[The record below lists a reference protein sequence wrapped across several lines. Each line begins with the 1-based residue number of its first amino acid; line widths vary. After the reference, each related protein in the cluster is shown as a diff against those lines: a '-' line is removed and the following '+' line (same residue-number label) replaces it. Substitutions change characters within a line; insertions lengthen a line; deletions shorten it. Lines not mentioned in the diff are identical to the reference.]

1 MNDLICGNCGK
12 KFKRP
17 NQRGP
22 VPRWCSPAC
31 RQAAHRVRMLGGDS
45 DHEMRVGWYPADGGF
60 WLTCSCGHEA
70 FLDEEPPL
78 LSDVITDARQHQLR

>member
-1 MNDLICGNCGK
+1 
-12 KFKRP
+12 
-17 NQRGP
+17 
-22 VPRWCSPAC
+22 
-31 RQAAHRVRMLGGDS
+31 MLGGDS
-45 DHEMRVGWYPADGGF
+45 AHEMRVGWYPSDDGY